1 MVPEEGQC
9 NALEAKPDTRTVSRL
24 AGGRVNVKSPAE
36 MVLVVVA
43 GSTRGRLIVGTDR
56 NEQLNFESLVA
67 LIGGEHTA
75 DAAEEGIIRRL
86 CRHWKPQ

>member
-1 MVPEEGQC
+1 MVPEESEC
-9 NALEAKPDTRTVSRL
+9 NSLETKADTRTVSRL
-24 AGGRVNVKSPAE
+24 AGSRVNVKSPAE

-43 GSTRGRLIVGTDR
+43 GSTRGRLVVGTDR
-56 NEQLNFESLVA
+56 NQQLHFESLVA

-75 DAAEEGIIRRL
+75 GAAEEGIVRRL